1 MPTATLKFTLPEE
14 QSEFKDACQAGAAKL
29 LLWEIDQACRS
40 ILRYEMEPHAERCR
54 LAEEIRLMIR
64 EADGVSL
71 E

>member
-1 MPTATLKFTLPEE
+1 MKFSLPEE
-14 QSEFKDACQAGAAKL
+14 EGEFKDACQAAAAKL

-40 ILRYEMEPHAERCR
+40 ILKYEAEPHDERCR

-64 EADGVSL
+64 EANGVTL